1 MTNEF
6 DGFDAIG
13 DGGEEEDVDA
23 APGEDAA
30 AADGSVDDAAGAA
43 VEDTGAGVD
52 DPGVATADEPA
63 EAGPSPAFAPEDV
76 FELLREEI
84 AASSGDGQEGRGERR
99 RRALQGEDGPYR
111 LAFALASPRLRNEHG
126 DLVAFAAAMADPIT
140 RPLFRAGEIE
150 RGPAEIDEET
160 GEAVFTVL
168 ARPASAKAGIEDE
181 GPDGSTAEPRTYDLT
196 LRRQTAGKYTGCWML
211 EAIELVYV
219 GVSPRFRRMP
229 TVSFAGETVR
239 CEEGDTLRDVLLEAE
254 DLTPH
259 NDAAQIANCGGNGLC
274 GTCAVEVDGETD
286 EQGRREER
294 RLGLPPFDGEDGLR
308 LSCQTCVRGDLD
320 VSKHDGL
327 WGQHK
332 SEFVDGETSDVDAA
346 SSDGAGDPGQV
357 DGPIERIERIEV
369 TAAEYGGSFEY
380 DPGALEP
387 DAADDAADPTAE
399 HGAADDPATDAAD
412 GGERR

>member
-6 DGFDAIG
+6 DDEFEARDAIG
-13 DGGEEEDVDA
+13 DGGSEETVEDGDLGDA
-23 APGEDAA
+23 TIGDEVADAPDDLES
-30 AADGSVDDAAGAA
+30 ADGHGGSD
-43 VEDTGAGVD
+43 
-52 DPGVATADEPA
+52 ATAEV
-63 EAGPSPAFAPEDV
+63 GPSPEHSAADV
-76 FELLREEI
+76 FDLLSREI
-84 AASSGDGQEGRGERR
+84 SRASGDGEQDRGERR

-111 LAFALASPRLRNEHG
+111 LAFALASPRLRSEHG
-126 DLVAFAAAMADPIT
+126 DLVAFAAAMTDPIT
-140 RPLFRAGEIE
+140 EPLFSADEIE
-150 RGPAEIDEET
+150 RGPAEIDEEA

-168 ARPASAKAGIEDE
+168 ARPTSGNDDAEGEDAGARGDDAVAH
-181 GPDGSTAEPRTYDLT
+181 GAADPRTYDVT
-196 LRRQTAGKYTGCWML
+196 LRRQTAGKYAGCWML

-229 TVSFAGETVR
+229 TVSFAGEAVR
-239 CEEGDTLRDVLLEAE
+239 CEDGDTLRDVLLEAE

-332 SEFVDGETSDVDAA
+332 SEIEDTEATDEGTAA
-346 SSDGAGDPGQV
+346 N
-357 DGPIERIERIEV
+357 DGPIDQIEV
-369 TAAEYGGSFEY
+369 SPAEYGGSFEY
-380 DPGALEP
+380 DPAALDP
-387 DAADDAADPTAE
+387 NGGDGTADPTAKQE
-399 HGAADDPATDAAD
+399 PADDPAPDATD